1 MNGDATGRLN
11 DARPSAVIR
20 KNSIVPLANPEGSEL
35 TGIILL
41 ASSSYPFIRCLLL
54 CSHFSSPCVRL
65 SVHEL
70 TSSNH
75 PSQLVS
81 IDFFTVPTIRFQ
93 VLYVFLVLAH
103 DRRRMTSLSIAV
115 LLASRTRAP
124 SFGRLF
130 VSVVTLLAS

>member
-1 MNGDATGRLN
+1 MHVTCY
-11 DARPSAVIR
+11 
-20 KNSIVPLANPEGSEL
+20 VPLRYLADFKADWRFGEGQGSDRVFADHNL
-35 TGIILL
+35 
-41 ASSSYPFIRCLLL
+41 
-54 CSHFSSPCVRL
+54 
-65 SVHEL
+65 
-70 TSSNH
+70 
-75 PSQLVS
+75 SQLVS